1 MEILRTIES
10 YRELY
15 VDLQGPIGLVPTLGG
30 VHEGHLS
37 LVDAAK
43 KDCKTIVSWLFLN
56 PKQFGPNEDLN
67 SYPAEEKEDI
77 SLLDQRGVDILLIPK
92 TIDIYPSDFDTV
104 VKLGKITELLE
115 GSRRPGHFDGVTT
128 IVSKMFNII
137 QPDRAYFGEK
147 DAQQL
152 RVIQKMVKDLNFPVE
167 IIPCPTVRDNDGLA
181 LSSRNKYLSIVE
193 RNDALSLYQGL
204 CNAKASF
211 ENGER
216 NADIIRKVV
225 IQEIKKSPLITID
238 YVSLSDPL
246 SLVEISGKITP
257 PALLSLAVHIGK
269 THLIDNVL
277 LE

>member
-1 MEILRTIES
+1 MEIVRTIES

-15 VDLQGPIGLVPTLGG
+15 THLQHPIGLVPTLGG

-43 KDCKTIVSWLFLN
+43 KDCETIVSWLFLN

-67 SYPAEEKEDI
+67 IYPAEEKEDV
-77 SLLDQRGVDILLIPK
+77 SLLEQRGVNILLIP
-92 TIDIYPSDFDTV
+92 TTTEIYPSDFDSV
-104 VKLGKITELLE
+104 IKLGKITKSLE

-152 RVIQKMVKDLNFPVE
+152 RVIQKMVKDLNFPIE
-167 IIPCPTVRDNDGLA
+167 IVSSPTIRDSEGLA
-181 LSSRNKYLSIVE
+181 LSSRNKYLSVAE
-193 RNDALSLYQGL
+193 RHDATFLYQGL
-204 CNAKASF
+204 LKAKVCY
-211 ENGER
+211 ELGER
-216 NADIIRKVV
+216 NSDIVRNIV
-225 IQEIKKSPLITID
+225 IQELKKSSLISID
-238 YVSLSDPL
+238 YVSLSDHQTL
-246 SLVEISGKITP
+246 EEISGEISSPT
-257 PALLSLAVHIGK
+257 LLSLAVHIGK

-277 LE
+277 LQ

>member
-10 YRELY
+10 CRELY

-67 SYPAEEKEDI
+67 SYPAEQKEDI

-167 IIPCPTVRDNDGLA
+167 IISCPTVRDNDGLA

-193 RNDALSLYQGL
+193 RKDALFLYQGL
-204 CNAKASF
+204 YNAKVSF

-216 NADIIRKVV
+216 NADIIRNVV